1 MGQTRMKLARHYR
14 NLPVKRKLILIIM
27 VTVGAALI
35 FALGVNLAFAQ
46 LVLSR
51 DILSDMEILADGI
64 DSYSSAPLTFDET
77 RVASVFLSVLRTKPY
92 ITAGALFT
100 ANGRIFAQYHRDPGS
115 PGRTPSFHRAGS
127 WLEKDRLI
135 VYREMTLARP
145 SGGLIYIES
154 DSAEVHAR
162 LLRIFLLMSSI
173 LLASMGLAL
182 FISSRLQRVISEPI
196 AHLAS
201 IARKVS
207 REKTYAVRAEKRAD
221 DDLGELIDTFNTM
234 LSEIESRDA
243 ELTRNREQLEQK
255 VASRTTELMT
265 ARDRAEAANRAKS
278 EFVANMSHEI
288 RTPMNGILGMT
299 EHVLDTGLTRDQRE
313 SLGMVKLSADSLLT
327 VIDDILDFSKIEA
340 GKITLDP
347 APFHLRTC
355 LEESVRALALKAHS
369 KGLELL
375 LEITP
380 EIPVHVFGDAARL
393 RQIII
398 NLVGNAIKF
407 TDQGEVAVTVRLDTN
422 LGEQVRL
429 RFDVRDTGIG
439 IPSEKHSLIFEGFAQ
454 ADGSTT
460 RRFGGT
466 GLGLT
471 ISARLVELMG
481 GEIQVESEPGKG
493 SCFHFTACFGLAS
506 LADPLDAL
514 EPSIEGTRVLIVDDN
529 SMNRRILEDLLT
541 RWNMNPAS
549 FENGREALAAL
560 HGAAKESPFSLV
572 LTDAHMP
579 GMDGFELAQEIRNAP
594 NLTAAIVMMLTSN
607 ERAEDIRHCQTLGI
621 SAYLTKP
628 VRRAELRSAVCA
640 AMVRR
645 DEAGPREQSTD
656 LAVLASRIGEP
667 HEAVRILLAED
678 NVVNQRVA
686 LRILEK
692 AGHSVVLARDGAEA
706 VEKFNGQRFDM
717 VLMDMQMPKMSGIE
731 ATATIRKMEAG
742 LRTPIIALTAH
753 AMSGD
758 RQRCLDAGMDDYL
771 AKPIHASALVALIN
785 KYRAEPEICSAN
797 ARRELSAL

>member
-1 MGQTRMKLARHYR
+1 MKLARQYR

-35 FALGVNLAFAQ
+35 FALGANLVFAK

-51 DILSDMEILADGI
+51 DILSDVAILADVIG
-64 DSYSSAPLTFDET
+64 SYSSGPLTFDET
-77 RVASVFLSVLRTKPY
+77 RVAAEFLSVLRAKPH

-100 ANGRIFAQYHRDPGS
+100 ANGRIFAQYQRDPDS
-115 PGRTPSFHRAGS
+115 PRRTPAFHRAGS
-127 WLEKDRLI
+127 WSENDRLI
-135 VYREMTLARP
+135 VYREMTFAGR
-145 SGGLIYIES
+145 SEGVIYIES

-162 LLRIFLLMSSI
+162 LLRILLSMASI
-173 LLASMGLAL
+173 LVVSMALAL

-196 AHLAS
+196 AHVAS

-207 REKTYAVRAEKRAD
+207 REKTYAVRAEKWAD

-243 ELTRNREQLEQK
+243 ELTSNREQLEQK
-255 VASRTTELMT
+255 VVSRTKELMN
-265 ARDRAEAANRAKS
+265 ARDRAEAASRAKS

-299 EHVLDTGLTRDQRE
+299 EQVLDTELTKDQRE

-355 LEESVRALALKAHS
+355 LEEAVRALALKAHS

-380 EIPVHVFGDAARL
+380 EVPVHVFADAARL
-393 RQIII
+393 RQIIT

-407 TDQGEVAVTVRLDTN
+407 TDQGEIALSVRVDAN
-422 LGEQVRL
+422 LEERVRL

-439 IPSEKHSLIFEGFAQ
+439 IPAEKHSLIFEEFAQ

-460 RRFGGT
+460 RKFGGT

-471 ISARLVELMG
+471 ISARLVKLME

-493 SCFHFTACFGLAS
+493 SCFRFTACFGLAS
-506 LADPLDAL
+506 LPDPLDAL
-514 EPSIEGTRVLIVDDN
+514 EPSIEGARVLIVDDN
-529 SMNRRILEDLLT
+529 SMNRRILEDLLM

-560 HGAAKESPFSLV
+560 HRAARKSPFSLV

-579 GMDGFELAQEIRNAP
+579 GMDGFELAHEIRNAP
-594 NLTAAIVMMLTSN
+594 NLTGAIVMMLTSN
-607 ERAEDIRHCQTLGI
+607 ERVEDVRRCQTLGI
-621 SAYLTKP
+621 SACLTKP

-640 AMVRR
+640 ALAGRG
-645 DEAGPREQSTD
+645 EAGPLEQSAD
-656 LAVLASRIGEP
+656 VAVLASRIRGP
-667 HEAVRILLAED
+667 HDAMRILLAED
-678 NVVNQRVA
+678 NIVNQRVA

-692 AGHSVVLARDGAEA
+692 AGHSVVLARDGAKA
-706 VEKFNGQRFDM
+706 IEKFKEQKFDL
-717 VLMDMQMPKMSGIE
+717 VLMDVQMPEMSGIE
-731 ATATIRKMEAG
+731 ATERIRKMEGG

-758 RQRCLDAGMDDYL
+758 QQRCLDAGMDDYL
-771 AKPIHASALVALIN
+771 AKPIHASTLIALID
-785 KYRAEPEICSAN
+785 KYRAEAEMGLAN
-797 ARRELSAL
+797 APRVLSAS

>member
-1 MGQTRMKLARHYR
+1 MKLVRQYR
-14 NLPVKRKLILIIM
+14 NLPVKRKLILINM

-35 FALGVNLAFAQ
+35 FALGANLAFANF
-46 LVLSR
+46 VLSR
-51 DILSDMEILADGI
+51 DILSDVAILADVVG
-64 DSYSSAPLTFDET
+64 SYSSGPLTFDET
-77 RVASVFLSVLRTKPY
+77 RVAAEFLSVLRAKPH

-100 ANGRIFAQYHRDPGS
+100 ANGRIFAQYQRDPDS
-115 PGRTPSFHRAGS
+115 PRRTPAFHRAGS
-127 WLEKDRLI
+127 WLENDRLI
-135 VYREMTLARP
+135 VYREMTFAGR
-145 SGGLIYIES
+145 SEGVIYIES

-162 LLRIFLLMSSI
+162 LLRIFLSMSSI
-173 LLASMGLAL
+173 VLVSIALAL

-196 AHLAS
+196 AHVAS

-207 REKTYAVRAEKRAD
+207 REKTYAVRAEKQAD
-221 DDLGELIDTFNTM
+221 DDIGELIDTFNRM

-243 ELTRNREQLEQK
+243 ALTCNREQLEQK
-255 VASRTTELMT
+255 VASRTTELVN
-265 ARDRAEAANRAKS
+265 ARDRADAANRAKS
-278 EFVANMSHEI
+278 EFLANMSHEI

-299 EHVLDTGLTRDQRE
+299 EYVLDTELTRDQRE

-380 EIPVHVFGDAARL
+380 EVPAHVFADATRL
-393 RQIII
+393 RQIIT

-407 TDQGEVAVTVRLDTN
+407 TDQGEIALSVMLDAN
-422 LGEQVRL
+422 LGKRVRL
-429 RFDVRDTGIG
+429 RFDVRDSGIG
-439 IPSEKHSLIFEGFAQ
+439 IPAEKHILIFEAFAQ

-460 RRFGGT
+460 RKFGGT

-471 ISARLVELMG
+471 ISARLVKLME

-493 SCFHFTACFGLAS
+493 SCFRFTACFGLAS
-506 LADPLDAL
+506 LAEPLDAP

-529 SMNRRILEDLLT
+529 CTNRRILEDLLT
-541 RWNMNPAS
+541 RWNMNPVS

-560 HGAAKESPFSLV
+560 HRAVKTSPFSLV

-579 GMDGFELAQEIRNAP
+579 GMDGFELAHEIRNAP
-594 NLTAAIVMMLTSN
+594 NLNGAIVMMLTSN
-607 ERAEDIRHCQTLGI
+607 ERAEDIQRCLTLGI

-640 AMVRR
+640 ALAGRGA
-645 DEAGPREQSTD
+645 AGPREQSTD
-656 LAVLASRIGEP
+656 LAVLASGIREP
-667 HEAVRILLAED
+667 YDALRILLADD

-692 AGHSVVLARDGAEA
+692 AGHSVVLARDGVEA
-706 VEKFNGQRFDM
+706 VEKFNGQKFDL
-717 VLMDMQMPKMSGIE
+717 VLMDVQMPEMGGIE
-731 ATATIRKMEAG
+731 ATARIREMEAG

-758 RQRCLDAGMDDYL
+758 QQRCLNAGMDDYL
-771 AKPIHASALVALIN
+771 AKPIHASTLIALIN
-785 KYRAEPEICSAN
+785 KYRAEPEIGLAN
-797 ARRELSAL
+797 ARRVLSAS

>member
-1 MGQTRMKLARHYR
+1 MKLVPQYR
-14 NLPVKRKLILIIM
+14 NLPVKRKLILINM

-35 FALGVNLAFAQ
+35 FAMGANLAFASF
-46 LVLSR
+46 VLSR
-51 DILSDMEILADGI
+51 DILSDVAILADVVG
-64 DSYSSAPLTFDET
+64 SYSSGPLMFAET
-77 RVASVFLSVLRTKPY
+77 RVAAEFLSVLRAKPH

-100 ANGRIFAQYHRDPGS
+100 ANGRIFAQYQRDPDS
-115 PGRTPSFHRAGS
+115 PRRTPAFHRAGS
-127 WLEKDRLI
+127 WLENDRLI
-135 VYREMTLARP
+135 VYREMTFAGR
-145 SGGLIYIES
+145 SEGVIYIES
-154 DSAEVHAR
+154 DSTEVHAR
-162 LLRIFLLMSSI
+162 LLRIFLSMSSI
-173 LLASMGLAL
+173 VLVSMALAL

-196 AHLAS
+196 AHVAS

-207 REKTYAVRAEKRAD
+207 REKTYAIRAEKQAD
-221 DDLGELIDTFNTM
+221 DDIGELIDTFNTM

-243 ELTRNREQLEQK
+243 TLTRNREQLEQK
-255 VASRTTELMT
+255 VASRTTELVR
-265 ARDRAEAANRAKS
+265 ARDRADAANRAKS
-278 EFVANMSHEI
+278 EFLANMSHEI

-299 EHVLDTGLTRDQRE
+299 EYVLDTELTRDQRE

-380 EIPVHVFGDAARL
+380 EVPAHVFADATRL
-393 RQIII
+393 RQIIT

-407 TDQGEVAVTVRLDTN
+407 TDQGEIALSVRLDAN
-422 LGEQVRL
+422 LGKRVRL
-429 RFDVRDTGIG
+429 RFDVRDSGIG
-439 IPSEKHSLIFEGFAQ
+439 IPAEKHPLIFEAFAQ
-454 ADGSTT
+454 VDGSTT
-460 RRFGGT
+460 RKFGGT

-471 ISARLVELMG
+471 ISARLVKLME
-481 GEIQVESEPGKG
+481 GEIQVESAPGKG
-493 SCFHFTACFGLAS
+493 SCFRFTACFGLAT
-506 LADPLDAL
+506 LAEPLDAP

-529 SMNRRILEDLLT
+529 SMNLRILEDLLT
-541 RWNMNPAS
+541 RWNMNPVS

-560 HGAAKESPFSLV
+560 HRAAKTSPFSLV

-579 GMDGFELAQEIRNAP
+579 GMDGFELAHEIRNAP
-594 NLTAAIVMMLTSN
+594 NLTGAIVMMLTSN
-607 ERAEDIRHCQTLGI
+607 ECAEDIQRCQTLGI

-640 AMVRR
+640 ALAGRGA
-645 DEAGPREQSTD
+645 AGPREQSTD
-656 LAVLASRIGEP
+656 LAVLASGIREP
-667 HEAVRILLAED
+667 HDAMRILLAED

-692 AGHSVVLARDGAEA
+692 AGHSVVLAGDGVEA
-706 VEKFNGQRFDM
+706 VEKFNGQKFDL
-717 VLMDMQMPKMSGIE
+717 VLMDVQMPEMGGIE
-731 ATATIRKMEAG
+731 ATARIREMEAG

-758 RQRCLDAGMDDYL
+758 QQRCLNAGMDDYL
-771 AKPIHASALVALIN
+771 TKPIHASTLIALIN
-785 KYRAEPEICSAN
+785 KYRAEPEIGFAN
-797 ARRELSAL
+797 ARRVLSAS